1 MDNTAK
7 IKLKEILDYE
17 EKISQINRKIQD
29 KDSKP
34 FTKPNKKIT
43 HEKVVR
49 KYPDVK
55 SQMTPDYKKW
65 CIPLIAAFV
74 ISIVLKVL
82 GSIFL
87 TSFIGIV
94 LTTLGSLV
102 GIVVPLSLIYI
113 AYQRFVVFPKEKKA
127 DEECIRNSSEYKEQC
142 RKLDEEYDRQ
152 QQELDKK
159 YNAALEKFNQEVA
172 EWESKNEEWN
182 KKVEAEINELKIQ
195 RTSLENERDIL
206 YSEVKS
212 IPVNYR
218 KKKIVKFIY
227 QTISTSD
234 YSIKEAIELYERN
247 EQNRIE
253 QEKLNGLKAKN
264 DLARKQLELQREREM
279 REEYYAE
286 VHSSSHSSG
295 ESFLGNML
303 STAGGVAL
311 GNKMSGKTQNRS
323 GKKDLYGTAVC
334 QRCRASHT
342 SMEHHTCAGCPASR
356 GCTKQIPH

>member
-1 MDNTAK
+1 MDNTTK

-29 KDSKP
+29 KKSKQFAP
-34 FTKPNKKIT
+34 KPNKNIT
-43 HEKVVR
+43 HEKVIR

-65 CIPLIAAFV
+65 CIPLIAAFI
-74 ISIVLKVL
+74 ISIVLRVL

-94 LTTLGSLV
+94 LTTLGSLI
-102 GIVVPLSLIYI
+102 GIVAPLSLIYI
-113 AYQRFVVFPKEKKA
+113 VYQRFVVFPKEKKA
-127 DEECIRNSSEYKEQC
+127 DEEYIRNSSEYKEQC
-142 RKLDEEYDRQ
+142 MKLDEKYDRQ

-182 KKVEAEINELKIQ
+182 QKKEAEINDLKTQ

-206 YSEVKS
+206 YSEVKF

-218 KKKIVKFIY
+218 KKRIIKFIY

-253 QEKLNGLKAKN
+253 QEKLSGLQLKN
-264 DLARKQLELQREREM
+264 DLARKQLELQRQREM
-279 REEYYAE
+279 QAEYYDDE
-286 VHSSSHSSG
+286 YSSAGSSG
-295 ESFLGNML
+295 GGFLRNML
-303 STAGGVAL
+303 EQRIESS
-311 GNKMSGKTQNRS
+311 NIKSNRGKR
-323 GKKDLYGTAVC
+323 GKRDLIG
-334 QRCRASHT
+334 Q
-342 SMEHHTCAGCPASR
+342 AGCAKNQGGKCSNCRLRYSCSR
-356 GCTKQIPH
+356 YYI